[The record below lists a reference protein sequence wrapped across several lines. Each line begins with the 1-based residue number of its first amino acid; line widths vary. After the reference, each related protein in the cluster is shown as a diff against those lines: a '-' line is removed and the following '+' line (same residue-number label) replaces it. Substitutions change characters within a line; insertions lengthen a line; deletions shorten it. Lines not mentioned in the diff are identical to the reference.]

1 MNKELIRDIK
11 QILITTSF
19 IVLSI
24 IVSNAELK
32 TAFLLL
38 AYMIVSIQIFI
49 KAYKSLKNGGFLDE
63 NFLMAIASIGAFL
76 IGEQIEAN
84 VAKIDGVNSVSVN
97 FFTTTMKIDFD
108 ENKSEEI
115 IENIRKIIKKLEP
128 DTVLE
133 V

>member
-1 MNKELIRDIK
+1 MKKFN
-11 QILITTSF
+11 
-19 IVLSI
+19 
-24 IVSNAELK
+24 
-32 TAFLLL
+32 
-38 AYMIVSIQIFI
+38 
-49 KAYKSLKNGGFLDE
+49 LKNLDCA
-63 NFLMAIASIGAFL
+63 NCAAK
-76 IGEQIEAN
+76 IEEN

-97 FFTTTMKIDFD
+97 FLTTTMKIDFD